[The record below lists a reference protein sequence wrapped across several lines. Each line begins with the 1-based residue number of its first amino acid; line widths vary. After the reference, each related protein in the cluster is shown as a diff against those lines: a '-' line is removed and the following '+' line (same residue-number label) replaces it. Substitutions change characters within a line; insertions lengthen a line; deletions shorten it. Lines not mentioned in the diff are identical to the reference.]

1 MLWNPHV
8 SHGVYVMRA
17 VICFMLSIS
26 LSFTLPL
33 VHLATGDRFTL
44 IAVSPLTVFM
54 LLSLLFL
61 LLLLLSQMT
70 HDADICMDHHRSLN
84 IAFIVL
90 SSGRNRSWTWS
101 WTWSRS
107 GTGNRQVPPPLHGSK
122 PLANVASVAIVQTS
136 SVLSFATLAWL
147 LMAFERTW

>member
-8 SHGVYVMRA
+8 SPGVYLIRV
-17 VICFMLSIS
+17 VICFMLSIALIYS
-26 LSFTLPL
+26 AVGLPGNRPPIHIDCSESFNCFHVVVSDVVVAL
-33 VHLATGDRFTL
+33 VAN
-44 IAVSPLTVFM
+44 
-54 LLSLLFL
+54 
-61 LLLLLSQMT
+61 
-70 HDADICMDHHRSLN
+70 DAWRWAAICMDHHRSLN

-90 SSGRNRSWTWS
+90 SSGRNRSWS

-107 GTGNRQVPPPLHGSK
+107 GTGNRHVPPPVDGSK

-136 SVLSFATLAWL
+136 SVLSFATPAWL